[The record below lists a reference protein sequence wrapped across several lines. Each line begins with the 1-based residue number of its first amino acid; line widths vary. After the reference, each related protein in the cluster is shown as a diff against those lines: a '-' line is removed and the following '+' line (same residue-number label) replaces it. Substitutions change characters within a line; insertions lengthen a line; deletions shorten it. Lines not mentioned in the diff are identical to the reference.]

1 MNENFH
7 IAEII
12 GDGLKTFENKR
23 KRFFILILLPI
34 SIGVFLTTYIN
45 VSISENYINI
55 IISSLSIFAGFFF
68 TLIVYVADKAAN
80 KKNEYREKENEED
93 KRFIN
98 TYLDFI
104 EKLISQISYS
114 ILLSVFI
121 ICSALISQL
130 KFPCLINGSLCSY
143 INILITISIISL
155 IFHFVI
161 YLLLIISNMYALFL
175 EEIKR

>member
-7 IAEII
+7 ISEII
-12 GDGLKTFENKR
+12 SDGFKTIENSG
-23 KRFFILILLPI
+23 KRFLVLILTPIIIGITI
-34 SIGVFLTTYIN
+34 SIYKDIEVN
-45 VSISENYINI
+45 KDYINI
-55 IISSLSIFAGFFF
+55 IISSLSIFTGFFF

-80 KKNEYREKENEED
+80 KKNEED
-93 KRFIN
+93 IRFIN

-114 ILLSVFI
+114 IILSVII
-121 ICSALISQL
+121 ICISLVSQL
-130 KFPCLINGSLCSY
+130 ELPCLIDGKYCHHFDL
-143 INILITISIISL
+143 LITSIVISL
-155 IFHFVI
+155 IFHFLI

>member
-12 GDGLKTFENKR
+12 SDGFKTIENNW
-23 KRFFILILLPI
+23 KRFFVLIFIPILIGSSLTI
-34 SIGVFLTTYIN
+34 YKSIEVN
-45 VSISENYINI
+45 EDYINI

-80 KKNEYREKENEED
+80 KKNEYRGKENEED
-93 KRFIN
+93 IRFIN

-114 ILLSVFI
+114 ILLSIFI
-121 ICSALISQL
+121 ICMSLISQL
-130 KFPCLINGSLCSY
+130 ELPCLIIGPFCNYFNLF
-143 INILITISIISL
+143 ITFIIISL
-155 IFHFVI
+155 IFHFLT